1 MVRCKFC
8 FLRWKGLHQKDR
20 RQISIQLENNLQK
33 KKQFQ
38 KFQNSDSM
46 AILHFGNFWL
56 IASPE
61 NIITEIQQSAEAIL
75 MLMNCPHNNV
85 R

>member
-1 MVRCKFC
+1 
-8 FLRWKGLHQKDR
+8 
-20 RQISIQLENNLQK
+20 
-33 KKQFQ
+33 
-38 KFQNSDSM
+38 M

-56 IASPE
+56 IAIASPE